1 MNKLLEYLIE
11 MQRMPFR
18 VIVAVME
25 NFSRTRK
32 RISDFISRPRIASIL
47 KFGMLLTLLAWLV
60 IALIY
65 MDEEDNRLTDAV
77 NNLWSNTMEDIS
89 KTDSTPGNKQPE

>member
-1 MNKLLEYLIE
+1 

-32 RISDFISRPRIASIL
+32 RIRDFISRPRIASAL
-47 KFGMLLTLLAWLV
+47 KFGMLLTLLVWLV

-65 MDEEDNRLTDAV
+65 MGEEDNRLADEV
-77 NNLWSNTMEDIS
+77 NNLWSNTTDDIP
-89 KTDSTPGNKQPE
+89 KTDSTPGNEQPE